1 MKSTTCMKIRQKYS
15 SLLIILCIIS
25 SCQNGH
31 CANEVETKEL
41 LNQVITNT
49 LPGSDSN
56 WPCPT
61 WIEGKNNTI
70 IMSFN
75 YGNKVYISS
84 SIDEGL
90 SWKIISHIDLPTTPP
105 SEAMP
110 NYGGYFTRL
119 SNGDLLLR
127 LCLNDGLKRQSLWI
141 TSSDEGKTWSKP
153 THILKG
159 YGGASPIRV
168 LKDGTWMATGYSIKN
183 GRVNALIT
191 SSHDNGKSWR
201 EPAIIPGPSDLN
213 KDLSECDFYE
223 VEKNDF
229 VAAVRADES
238 SESWDDFYLTWSA
251 DGKNW
256 DAPVSTDERGRMP
269 LFWRIDDDL
278 FLTYRYYS
286 PAQNNQYSAIRH
298 SKDGRFWEDPILIES
313 AVDAAPFIVRI
324 NSKVL
329 SFNRKYPQR
338 TQITK
343 HDITSIIKR
352 TKALDSAE
360 KRKRNNLY
368 AKQTVGDKIWICI
381 EPNEINLANQ
391 LNFKNLILKSRSL
404 AESRSL
410 VMFYISELGPLKR
423 IVYQLP
429 GDVAFNT
436 MSTYRKRTE
445 EIKALCNKYQNIEG
459 ILLGEIDC
467 ENTKIQEQLKIMDQL
482 RPRLGNKFNQK
493 LWATISAKELDSKI
507 LSQPLVNVNNILL
520 KDVYLENCS
529 ELEQKLKKIKLIN
542 PNINIFVGLNWDHH
556 YIKSTFKS
564 ESINAS
570 CTMAIDLLCKKYIE
584 GIVFVCH
591 DFSDEE
597 LSWIKK
603 WLAENSPKTL

>member
-1 MKSTTCMKIRQKYS
+1 M
-15 SLLIILCIIS
+15 
-25 SCQNGH
+25 
-31 CANEVETKEL
+31 ANEVERKEL
-41 LNQVITNT
+41 ENQVITNT
-49 LPGSDSN
+49 LPGNDSS

-61 WIEGKNNTI
+61 WIEGENNTI

-75 YGNKVYISS
+75 WSNKVYISS
-84 SIDEGL
+84 STDEGL
-90 SWKIISHIDLPTTPP
+90 NWKIISHIDLPATPP

-119 SNGDLLLR
+119 RNGDLLLR
-127 LCLNDGLKRQSLWI
+127 LCLNDGLERQSLWI

-159 YGGASPIRV
+159 YGGAAPIRV
-168 LKDGTWMATGYSIKN
+168 LKDESWMATGYLIN
-183 GRVNALIT
+183 DGRVNAVIT

-201 EPAIIPGPSDLN
+201 EPTIIPGPSDLN

-256 DAPVSTDERGRMP
+256 VDPVSTNERGRMP
-269 LFWRIDDDL
+269 LFWQIDDDL

-286 PAQNNQYSAIRH
+286 PAQNNQYSAIRY
-298 SKDGRFWEDPILIES
+298 SKDGRFWGDPILIES

-324 NSKVL
+324 NNKVL

-338 TQITK
+338 TKITR
-343 HDITSIIKR
+343 HEITSIIKK
-352 TKALDSAE
+352 TKALDSAGN
-360 KRKRNNLY
+360 KRLNNLY
-368 AKQTVGDKIWICI
+368 AKQTVGDKLWICI

-391 LNFKNLILKSRSL
+391 LQFKNLILKSRSL
-404 AESRSL
+404 AESQSL

-445 EIKALCNKYQNIEG
+445 EIKALCNEYQNIEG
-459 ILLGEIDC
+459 ILLGEIDF
-467 ENTKIQEQLKIMDQL
+467 ENAKFKEQLKIMDQL
-482 RPRLGNKFNQK
+482 KPRLGNGFNQK
-493 LWATISAKELDSKI
+493 LWTTLSAKELDNKI
-507 LSQPLVNVNNILL
+507 LSQPLVNVNNILV
-520 KDVYLENCS
+520 KDVDLEICS
-529 ELEQKLKKIKLIN
+529 ELEQKLNKLKLIN
-542 PNINIFVGLNWDHH
+542 PNINIFVGLNWDKH
-556 YIKSTFKS
+556 YIEGTSKT
-564 ESINAS
+564 ELINTS
-570 CTMAIDLLCKKYIE
+570 CSLAHDLVCYKHIE

-591 DFSDEE
+591 DFSDKE
-597 LSWIKK
+597 LSCIKNG
-603 WLAENSPKTL
+603 LQKTLQKLYELC